1 MTLALFRSGEVG
13 KALDVAGTQLVAG
26 MKELTD
32 WPSAGDEEVVAV
44 VREEWCQ
51 CLMHPGLDKGLLLL
65 EVPPFLLGRMVV
77 LEYSYSSL

>member
-1 MTLALFRSGEVG
+1 M
-13 KALDVAGTQLVAG
+13 AGTQLVAG

-32 WPSAGDEEVVAV
+32 WPSAGDEEVVAI

>member
-1 MTLALFRSGEVG
+1 MTLALFRSGKVG

-51 CLMHPGLDKGLLLL
+51 CLMHPGMDKGVLLMFVCN
-65 EVPPFLLGRMVV
+65 E
-77 LEYSYSSL
+77 